1 MKKCRAGKNGCYL
14 CTDGDMVWVEA
25 WMNVVTEETEEYKST
40 DIGSYGSSLWN
51 AAIFS
56 VKWETKALSGSDDEG
71 EGTGVLKK

>member
-1 MKKCRAGKNGCYL
+1 
-14 CTDGDMVWVEA
+14 
-25 WMNVVTEETEEYKST
+25 MNVVTEETEEYKST